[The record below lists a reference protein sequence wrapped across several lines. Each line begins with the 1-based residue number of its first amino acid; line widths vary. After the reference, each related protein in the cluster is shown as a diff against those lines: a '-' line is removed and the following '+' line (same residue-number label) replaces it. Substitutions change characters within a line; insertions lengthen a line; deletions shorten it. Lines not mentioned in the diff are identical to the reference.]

1 MTESIKT
8 LSEARLKGIYP
19 TYGVH
24 NPPKYS
30 PCASADCL
38 YARGPGEPSDP
49 IYPEYWTAK
58 WSMYRVFNQYVEYPP
73 PYEVKPPEPLK
84 EGVDYQVSYGMT
96 FYDSTWRGPNG
107 EEGAMMEHYDEW
119 SLPIFPMEN
128 HFSSSFVS
136 LGDTAYFITYDKDR
150 PAGMPPVCLFSE
162 LNHPPRRDFIKHL
175 PYSKSDS
182 DQLGG
187 RIQGYSFWT
196 SPNPDQPPVQVGVK
210 PDRTADGCIMFGYAF
225 ESEFRPDSVDKSAPP
240 YRHPQSFYFSGYPG
254 TPPNAPIVTQIYTEF
269 AMVRPDPKETWDLVA
284 RLSQGKPI
292 PKCNLFQSG
301 RSRTTPNAQAQPK
314 PPTWARNVAD

>member
-1 MTESIKT
+1 
-8 LSEARLKGIYP
+8 
-19 TYGVH
+19 
-24 NPPKYS
+24 
-30 PCASADCL
+30 
-38 YARGPGEPSDP
+38 
-49 IYPEYWTAK
+49 
-58 WSMYRVFNQYVEYPP
+58 
-73 PYEVKPPEPLK
+73 
-84 EGVDYQVSYGMT
+84 
-96 FYDSTWRGPNG
+96 
-107 EEGAMMEHYDEW
+107 MMEHYDEW

-150 PAGMPPVCLFSE
+150 PAGMPPICLFSE

-196 SPNPDQPPVQVGVK
+196 SPHPDQPPVQVGVK

-225 ESEFRPDSVDKSAPP
+225 ESEFRPDSADTSAPP
-240 YRHPQSFYFSGYPG
+240 YRHPQSFYFSGFPG

-269 AMVRPDPKETWDLVA
+269 AMVRPDPKETWISSPSYLKA
-284 RLSQGKPI
+284 
-292 PKCNLFQSG
+292 N
-301 RSRTTPNAQAQPK
+301 RSPNAISSNRVDRVRHRMHRHSQSRQRGPVMLRTELSMGASERAQAGGL
-314 PPTWARNVAD
+314 